1 MKALS
6 PKEFRN
12 NQLEK
17 LRAME
22 EVDFLRHLYNSD
34 QKTEIEEIITSS
46 DYFIIIFPL
55 LLSQ

>member
-17 LRAME
+17 LQAME
-22 EVDFLRHLYNSD
+22 GVDFLRHLYNSY